1 MKKNKEKYHS
11 VEDDY
16 LLEPEEIKKQLQ
28 TLIDALLECERNNK
42 DCKKC
47 KLRKRGCL
55 KFIRDSVAVAL
66 QFILVGLGEQNTQKI
81 ETKMYI

>member
-16 LLEPEEIKKQLQ
+16 LLEP
-28 TLIDALLECERNNK
+28 ECERNNK